1 MACLPVSLSIQLRV
15 VFMRAAPVD
24 QASDDRAGDR
34 VFKPMNVIA
43 QKDRLSASRR
53 SAG

>member
-1 MACLPVSLSIQLRV
+1 MACLPVSLSIQLHV